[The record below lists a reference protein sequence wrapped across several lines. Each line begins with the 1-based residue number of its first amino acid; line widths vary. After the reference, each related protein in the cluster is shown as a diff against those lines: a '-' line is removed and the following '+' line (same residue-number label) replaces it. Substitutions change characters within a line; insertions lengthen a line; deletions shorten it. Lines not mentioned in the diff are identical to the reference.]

1 MWLLVMYENNDD
13 SKLMEIHLLLVSCQ
27 LGRKLTS

>member
-13 SKLMEIHLLLVSCQ
+13 RKLMAVRLLLVGCQ

>member
-1 MWLLVMYENNDD
+1 MWLLVMSENNED
-13 SKLMEIHLLLVSCQ
+13 SKLMAVCLLLVSCQ